1 MTSSAR
7 TSRKSVRSP
16 LQIVFSFF
24 FFRWIKQRQAQSYGG
39 PQLSR
44 QNRKPHGKNKN
55 ITAKT
60 KYLTAKPKTSR
71 QKQKYL
77 TAKPKTSRQN
87 QILRSKNK
95 IALVLPLVFAFPIS
109 GNAFDGKRR
118 KKRGWPNT
126 CSIGWQ
132 LCRFC
137 HGLFRVQPRR
147 RPHAENWKAR
157 RSPCPCHVCMRA

>member
-1 MTSSAR
+1 MTSSVR
-7 TSRKSVRSP
+7 TSRKSVQSA
-16 LQIVFSFF
+16 LQNCFF
-24 FFRWIKQRQAQSYGG
+24 PFFRSIKQRQAQSYGG

-87 QILRSKNK
+87 QILHCKNK
-95 IALVLPLVFAFPIS
+95 IALVLPWVFDFPIS

-126 CSIGWQ
+126 CSMGWQ

-137 HGLFRVQPRR
+137 HGLFSGPANADVVMRR
-147 RPHAENWKAR
+147 TGKRDEV
-157 RSPCPCHVCMRA
+157 HVCLRG